1 MKFRL
6 RNKELQK
13 KLDALSGDF
22 SAKLNN
28 HYQTRIFKS
37 EPFEFIYFGGIVDK
51 NGNVQDRFSAKFRDC
66 EIESVP
72 EYDHNKWNEWPAV
85 TPPKNVL
92 MRLEVQLYG
101 DETNKIGYGP
111 MTMRECARFDGN
123 GWILF
128 EGNNIEEKALKNR
141 IVRFRP
147 WLSPYEEE
155 KE

>member
-1 MKFRL
+1 MKYRL
-6 RNKELQK
+6 KNREFQAQ
-13 KLDALSGDF
+13 LDRLSRGDF
-22 SAKLNN
+22 SRRLDEWNGD
-28 HYQTRIFKS
+28 RS
-37 EPFEFIYFGGIVDK
+37 EELVNFSYGEETGHASFPRTFETAILTADIEEVIPFDP
-51 NGNVQDRFSAKFRDC
+51 NA
-66 EIESVP
+66 
-72 EYDHNKWNEWPAV
+72 WNEWPAV

-92 MRLEVQLYG
+92 MRLEMQLYG
-101 DETNKIGYGP
+101 DETNKSGYGP
-111 MTMRECARFDGN
+111 MTMRECACFDGN